1 MKKKTEQNAA
11 GAPQTG
17 KTAGAGAAGFL
28 KKNWKWLVPVACVAV
43 LGGVWLLKPKADKPA
58 SVDTSYVETAPEQR
72 DLVNA
77 LSGTG
82 TLKPANTYNVK
93 SLVSGKV
100 LTCSFEEGDNVE
112 EGDVLYTV
120 DSSDATTKVEQ
131 AGITLFLLSNSRR
144 PGRAQ
149 HYAEALGIPYEGHAG
164 KPKSGGFRRALARM
178 NAAPEEAA
186 IVGDQIFTDILGGN
200 RAGVLTLLVH
210 PIRFG
215 TVFRLLRFGIETPFR
230 AGAEDG
236 RRL

>member
-1 MKKKTEQNAA
+1 MKF
-11 GAPQTG
+11 P
-17 KTAGAGAAGFL
+17 F
-28 KKNWKWLVPVACVAV
+28 VPDYYFPDIYAIDPERLRAR
-43 LGGVWLLKPKADKPA
+43 GV
-58 SVDTSYVETAPEQR
+58 
-72 DLVNA
+72 
-77 LSGTG
+77 
-82 TLKPANTYNVK
+82 
-93 SLVSGKV
+93 KV
-100 LTCSFEEGDNVE
+100 LLADLDN
-112 EGDVLYTV
+112 
-120 DSSDATTKVEQ
+120 
-131 AGITLFLLSNSRR
+131 TLAPYGVPR
-144 PGRAQ
+144 PSGEVVAWRAQ

-215 TVFRLLRFGIETPFR
+215 TVFRALRFGIETPFR